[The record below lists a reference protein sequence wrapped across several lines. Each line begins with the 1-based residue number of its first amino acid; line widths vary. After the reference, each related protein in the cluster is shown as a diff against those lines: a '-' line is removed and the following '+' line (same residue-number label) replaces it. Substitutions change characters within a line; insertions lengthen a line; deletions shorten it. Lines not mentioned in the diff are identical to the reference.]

1 MDAASDIDTRA
12 KRTRPVRLATWMVSL
27 ACLTVAITAF
37 LQLTLVDHFA
47 IRHASD
53 EAGLRLEQLSW
64 QMRDALDRTLDQTVR
79 DVAVLSTLSEVRNA
93 RDPAEAR
100 RVLESFQ
107 HDFPDYAWIGIA
119 EPDGRVLAATNGLLE
134 NRDVKARPWFHAGQL
149 HVIAED
155 YHPATLL
162 GSLLPRTP
170 DPWRFV
176 DVAGPIRDADGT
188 LRGVLAIHLS
198 WTWARSLAA
207 QLLTPAL
214 RGSGAEIVVVRSDGV
229 VLLGPEDLLEKPIA
243 TESLRRAFEGETGV
257 VKERWPDG
265 HTYMTGYS
273 WTGRGRDRT
282 GLRWAVLVRQTETA
296 ALASAHEL
304 EHRTRWLCVGLAAVL
319 AALAALL
326 ARRIVEPLKTLSG
339 AIEDLAHAPARET
352 PAAVPQVNS
361 FREAQILSEAL
372 RELVA
377 SERTHREALERM
389 NAQLEDTVA
398 ARTAELQAMLM
409 RDVLTGLPNRRA
421 LMQALP
427 EALSRAARVERPC
440 AVLFIDMDGFKQIN
454 DTRGHEEGDALLRR
468 FGKRLLDGI
477 RETDVAARLAGD
489 EFVVVLE
496 LLKDARDAEDKA
508 HILLDQLS
516 RPYVLPSGGVT
527 VGVSIGVALQLPHEP
542 QDAARLLARADQA
555 MYEAKRK
562 GKGRVALS
570 AAGLARETS

>member
-93 RDPAEAR
+93 RGPAEAR

-119 EPDGRVLAATNGLLE
+119 KPDGRVLAATSGLLE

-198 WTWARSLAA
+198 
-207 QLLTPAL
+207 
-214 RGSGAEIVVVRSDGV
+214 
-229 VLLGPEDLLEKPIA
+229 
-243 TESLRRAFEGETGV
+243 
-257 VKERWPDG
+257 
-265 HTYMTGYS
+265 
-273 WTGRGRDRT
+273 
-282 GLRWAVLVRQTETA
+282 
-296 ALASAHEL
+296 
-304 EHRTRWLCVGLAAVL
+304 
-319 AALAALL
+319 
-326 ARRIVEPLKTLSG
+326 
-339 AIEDLAHAPARET
+339 
-352 PAAVPQVNS
+352 
-361 FREAQILSEAL
+361 
-372 RELVA
+372 
-377 SERTHREALERM
+377 
-389 NAQLEDTVA
+389 
-398 ARTAELQAMLM
+398 
-409 RDVLTGLPNRRA
+409 
-421 LMQALP
+421 
-427 EALSRAARVERPC
+427 
-440 AVLFIDMDGFKQIN
+440 
-454 DTRGHEEGDALLRR
+454 
-468 FGKRLLDGI
+468 
-477 RETDVAARLAGD
+477 
-489 EFVVVLE
+489 
-496 LLKDARDAEDKA
+496 
-508 HILLDQLS
+508 
-516 RPYVLPSGGVT
+516 
-527 VGVSIGVALQLPHEP
+527 
-542 QDAARLLARADQA
+542 
-555 MYEAKRK
+555 
-562 GKGRVALS
+562 
-570 AAGLARETS
+570 

>member
-1 MDAASDIDTRA
+1 MDADSDIDIRA

-27 ACLTVAITAF
+27 ACLTVGITAF
-37 LQLTLVDHFA
+37 LQLSLVDHFA

-107 HDFPDYAWIGIA
+107 RDFPDYAWIGIA
-119 EPDGRVLAATNGLLE
+119 KPDGRVLAATNGMLE

-162 GSLLPRTP
+162 GSLLPRAP

-176 DVAGPIRDADGT
+176 DVAGPIQDADGT

-198 WTWARSLAA
+198 WTWARSVAA

-273 WTGRGRDRT
+273 RTGRGRDRT
-282 GLRWAVLVRQTETA
+282 GLRWAVLVRQTEDA

-304 EHRTRWLCVGLAAVL
+304 EHRTRWLCAGLAGVL

-326 ARRIVEPLKTLSG
+326 ARRIGEPLKKLSG
-339 AIEDLAHAPARET
+339 AIEDLAHAPTGGA
-352 PAAVPQVNS
+352 PAPIPQVNT
-361 FREAQILSEAL
+361 FHEAQVLSEAL

-421 LMQALP
+421 LMQVLP

-454 DTRGHEEGDALLRR
+454 DTRGHEEGDELLRR
-468 FGKRLLDGI
+468 FGKRLLDSI

-508 HILLDQLS
+508 HVLLDQLS

-542 QDAARLLARADQA
+542 QDAASLLARADQA

-570 AAGLARETS
+570 AARLARETS